1 MAEKSESRS
10 KDMMIFVVSTI
21 IMCVLLWCCPAWFW
35 VPLPFVL
42 TYLTKA
48 FDAI

>member
-1 MAEKSESRS
+1 MAEKVNQGQ

-21 IMCVLLWCCPAWFW
+21 IMRIIVCCPAWFW
-35 VPLPFVL
+35 VPFPSFL